1 MDAERILTKARIAVQ
16 RSTLPGLR
24 LYAGVMAVG
33 RIMVSDK
40 VPTACTNGVDELYGR
55 AFLESFG
62 VQRIKEVSFICLH
75 ETLHKA
81 LRHTTA
87 CRAMYKIDPQLANEA
102 CDYVVNQ
109 IIIDADPNN
118 DVCVMPKNPDGTP
131 MGLFNPKYRG
141 WSSMEVFRDLQEQG
155 GGGGGGG
162 GFDDHDWESG
172 SELSEEER
180 RKIDRDIDVTLRQGA
195 EEARKLG
202 LGKGDMPVDIK
213 EILEPKVDWRK
224 ALAEFVTE
232 TCKGD
237 DDATYRRL
245 NRRFM
250 PMEIYMPTRTTERV
264 GDIVIGADLSGS
276 MWGGNPPPLQII
288 LSEMHHLAN
297 IVKPTGIHILYWDTG
312 VTRAEYHKGEDLSG
326 LLSTTKPVGGGGTD
340 PQCVPDYLREHKIK
354 PQCVI
359 MLTDG
364 EVPNWGVGWEVPV
377 LWVVIGNPG
386 LSPPNGRVLHISDLS

>member
-33 RIMVSDK
+33 RVMVVDNI
-40 VPTACTNGVDELYGR
+40 PTACTNGVDEMYGR
-55 AFLESFG
+55 AFLEGFG
-62 VQRIKEVSFICLH
+62 PQRIKEVSFVCVH

-81 LRHTTA
+81 LRHTTVG
-87 CRAMYKIDPQLANEA
+87 RAMYKLDPKLANMA

-109 IIIDADPNN
+109 IILDADPNGE
-118 DVCVMPKNPDGTP
+118 VCVMPKGPDGKP
-131 MGLFNPKYRG
+131 MGLFDPKYRG
-141 WSSMEVFRDLQEQG
+141 WSSMEVFRDLQQNG
-155 GGGGGGG
+155 GGGGDN
-162 GFDDHDWESG
+162 FDEHDWESG
-172 SELSEEER
+172 NELSEDER

-195 EEARKLG
+195 EEARKMG

-250 PMEIYMPTRTTERV
+250 PMEVYMPTRTTERI

-276 MWGGNPPPLQII
+276 MWYGDPAPTQII

-297 IVKPTGIHILYWDTG
+297 IVKPTGVHVLYWDTRI
-312 VTRAEYHKGEDLSG
+312 TRAEYHKGEDLSE
-326 LLSTTKPVGGGGTD
+326 LLSTTKPTGGGGTD

-364 EVPNWGVGWEVPV
+364 EVPNWGAGWEVPV

>member
-33 RIMVSDK
+33 RIMVVDNI
-40 VPTACTNGVDELYGR
+40 PTACTNGVDEMYGR

-62 VQRIKEVSFICLH
+62 PQRIKEVSFICLH

-87 CRAMYKIDPQLANEA
+87 CRAMYKLDPQLANMA

-109 IIIDADPNN
+109 IILDADPNGE
-118 DVCVMPKNPDGTP
+118 VCVMPKNPDGTP
-131 MGLFNPKYRG
+131 MGLFNAKYKG
-141 WSSMEVFRDLQEQG
+141 WSSMEVFRDLQQNG
-155 GGGGGGG
+155 GGMKGG
-162 GFDDHDWESG
+162 GFDEHDWESG
-172 SELSEEER
+172 EELSEEER

-250 PMEIYMPTRTTERV
+250 SMEVYMPTRTTERI

-276 MWGGNPPPLQII
+276 MWYGDPPPTQII
-288 LSEMHHLAN
+288 LSEMHHLAG
-297 IVKPTGIHILYWDTG
+297 IVKPTGVHVLYWDTHI
-312 VTRAEYHKGEDLSG
+312 TRAEYHKGEDLDG
-326 LLSTTKPVGGGGTD
+326 LLSTTKPTGGGGTD
-340 PQCVPDYLREHKIK
+340 PQCVPNYLREHKIT